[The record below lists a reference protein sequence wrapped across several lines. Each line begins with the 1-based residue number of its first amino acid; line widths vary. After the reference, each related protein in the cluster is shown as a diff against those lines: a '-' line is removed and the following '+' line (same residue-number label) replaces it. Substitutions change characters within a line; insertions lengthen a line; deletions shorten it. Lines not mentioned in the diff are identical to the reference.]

1 MTEIVVSPPLI
12 DGDHYSKLDAHPGET
27 VIIPASPGKTEL
39 RVTPESI
46 VTMSRVD
53 FARALHHLSG
63 VSIDPQDLGSRP
75 QKTRPN
81 ILAMLWRRLDDC
93 VRRQVNGPGFR
104 SDTLHPI
111 PERRCTVCGK
121 SASFGC
127 GVFLRSGHEGAWYRM
142 EHRL

>member
-1 MTEIVVSPPLI
+1 MTEIVVSPPLF
-12 DGDHYSKLDAHPGET
+12 DGTYSKLDAPLGGT

-53 FARALHHLSG
+53 VARALHHLSG
-63 VSIDPQDLGSRP
+63 VLIDPQDLGSRP

-93 VRRQVNGPGFR
+93 VRRQVDGPGFR

-111 PERRCTVCGK
+111 AERRCTVCGK
-121 SASFGC
+121 PASFGY
-127 GVFLRSGHEGAWYRM
+127 GVFLRSGQEGTWYCM
-142 EHRL
+142 EHRP